1 MNEQS
6 KTDALQIEE
15 LQSRNSDLMDEI
27 KLESAKVSAVQAT
40 MNSLRLSL
48 QEKESQLLFIQSDA
62 GKVHEEKSHA
72 QLRISELSEINE
84 VLKAQNRDMDYEL
97 MNMRN
102 TFEGTRSELQR
113 LTSERDQLI
122 IAMARVEGEK
132 TTMETKFSRD
142 TAAMEAQRDDLQTR
156 LQNAHSQCDATLA
169 QLREMQNKHWE
180 DTKAVKDGEAMLLSE
195 ADSLAQELQEKTAQ
209 LTAIKTEAI
218 QLEQTSK
225 EEIGR
230 LSHMAS
236 LMADEL
242 EKRVNELTQV
252 TAERN
257 SLVNERQGEKKRIEE
272 LEALV

>member
-102 TFEGTRSELQR
+102 TFEGSRSELQR
-113 LTSERDQLI
+113 LTSERDQLT

-180 DTKAVKDGEAMLLSE
+180 DTKAVKDGEAMLLTE